1 MFKEYEEILA
11 GVRNGTLAPQPT
23 PPPPVP
29 KMVQAKRFSHS
40 HGAGSFCEQ
49 FNSKKWSPI
58 GYSFGNFHRS
68 DAALVFISKEL
79 SKGEAG
85 ISPGAHAAATSTAT
99 ATIVTASSAFRRARA
114 VHDQDD
120 DRAGRL
126 QGCAQPAGADDRLRH
141 RRARQRGAE
150 GAEGQEPRRRRP
162 SRRAVESWA

>member
-1 MFKEYEEILA
+1 MFQEYEQILA

-68 DAALVFISKEL
+68 DASLVFISKEL

-85 ISPGAHAAATSTAT
+85 ISPGPAQYTIKTTIGPAASRDSRNRREPMTDRRGGAEVGARALHAEG
-99 ATIVTASSAFRRARA
+99 VRRA
-114 VHDQDD
+114 
-120 DRAGRL
+120 L
-126 QGCAQPAGADDRLRH
+126 
-141 RRARQRGAE
+141 
-150 GAEGQEPRRRRP
+150 PRRRRAGEAEEEGEVEQRG
-162 SRRAVESWA
+162 RRTATTGGDQFAAG

>member
-1 MFKEYEEILA
+1 MFKEYEQILA

-68 DAALVFISKEL
+68 DASLVFISKEL

-85 ISPGAHAAATSTAT
+85 ISPGPAQYTIKGTIGKGTSKDARTRH
-99 ATIVTASSAFRRARA
+99 ASSAIFGTARP
-114 VHDQDD
+114 VNHDANGGPKADHRHDPAALPQLGGYF
-120 DRAGRL
+120 AGV
-126 QGCAQPAGADDRLRH
+126 
-141 RRARQRGAE
+141 RGI
-150 GAEGQEPRRRRP
+150 
-162 SRRAVESWA
+162 

>member
-1 MFKEYEEILA
+1 MFQEYEQILA

-68 DAALVFISKEL
+68 DASLVFISKEL

-85 ISPGAHAAATSTAT
+85 ISPGPAQYTIKGTIGKGTSKDARTRH
-99 ATIVTASSAFRRARA
+99 ASSAIFGTDAR
-114 VHDQDD
+114 DS
-120 DRAGRL
+120 
-126 QGCAQPAGADDRLRH
+126 
-141 RRARQRGAE
+141 AE
-150 GAEGQEPRRRRP
+150 KRELKAKALFGGGTR
-162 SRRAVESWA
+162 VVL

>member
-1 MFKEYEEILA
+1 MFQEYEQILA

-68 DAALVFISKEL
+68 DASLVFISKEL

-85 ISPGAHAAATSTAT
+85 ISPGAC
-99 ATIVTASSAFRRARA
+99 
-114 VHDQDD
+114 
-120 DRAGRL
+120 AG
-126 QGCAQPAGADDRLRH
+126 GH
-141 RRARQRGAE
+141 R
-150 GAEGQEPRRRRP
+150 
-162 SRRAVESWA
+162 VVL

>member
-1 MFKEYEEILA
+1 MFQEYEQILA

-68 DAALVFISKEL
+68 DASLVFISKEL

-85 ISPGAHAAATSTAT
+85 ISPGPAQYTIKTTIGPAASTDARNRREPMT
-99 ATIVTASSAFRRARA
+99 VFGTDERDSAERREQKAKSL
-114 VHDQDD
+114 V
-120 DRAGRL
+120 G
-126 QGCAQPAGADDRLRH
+126 GGH
-141 RRARQRGAE
+141 R
-150 GAEGQEPRRRRP
+150 
-162 SRRAVESWA
+162 VVL